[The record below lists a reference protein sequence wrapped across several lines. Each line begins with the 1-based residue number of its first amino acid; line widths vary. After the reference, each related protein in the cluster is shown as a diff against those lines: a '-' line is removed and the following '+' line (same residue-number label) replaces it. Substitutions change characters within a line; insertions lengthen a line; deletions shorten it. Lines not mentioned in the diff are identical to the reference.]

1 MKYSVV
7 IPVYNTTHSLQ
18 ELVARIEKVFRDEIK
33 DSYEIIFIDD
43 CSTNTDTWPTL
54 VELKKTHPQVNVIQ
68 LMRNFGKAGA
78 VFCGLNQA
86 SGKYT
91 ITMDDDLQHRPE
103 DIVNL
108 IANEQHDVVIG
119 TFAQKKH
126 SWFKKISSS
135 IVNWFDF
142 KLLGKPTY
150 YQQ

>member
-7 IPVYNTTHSLQ
+7 IPVYNTSNSLK

-78 VFCGLNQA
+78 VLCGLNQA
-86 SGKYT
+86 TG
-91 ITMDDDLQHRPE
+91 
-103 DIVNL
+103 IV
-108 IANEQHDVVIG
+108 
-119 TFAQKKH
+119 
-126 SWFKKISSS
+126 
-135 IVNWFDF
+135 
-142 KLLGKPTY
+142 
-150 YQQ
+150 